1 MWINQSPLILASAST
16 TRQNMLRRAGITFDV
31 ILPNIDERA
40 LKKTLPSE
48 NLALSLAK
56 AKALGVPR
64 TPSTSLVIGSD
75 QTLWCNGKYYSK
87 ATSLS
92 EAADHLR
99 ALSGQRH
106 RLQSAVAIAE
116 NSGII
121 WSYVEDCYLT
131 MRQLTEGE
139 IKAYLELAGTDV
151 LGSVGCYQVENLGIN
166 LFEKIEG
173 DHFSILG
180 MPLLP
185 LLGFLRT

>member
-16 TRQNMLRRAGITFDV
+16 TRQDMLRRAGVSFDV
-31 ILPNIDERA
+31 ILPNIDESA

-56 AKALGVPR
+56 AKALGVPH
-64 TPSTSLVIGSD
+64 TPSASVVIGSD

-106 RLQSAVAIAE
+106 RLQSAVAVAK
-116 NSGII
+116 NSHII
-121 WSYVEDCYLT
+121 WSHVEDCHLT
-131 MRQLTEGE
+131 MRQLTDAD
-139 IKAYLELAGTDV
+139 INNYLAQAGDGI
-151 LGSVGCYQVENLGIN
+151 LSSVGCYQIENLGIN

>member
-1 MWINQSPLILASAST
+1 MWINQSPLILASASI
-16 TRQNMLRRAGITFDV
+16 TRQDMLRRAGVAFDV
-31 ILPNIDERA
+31 ILPNIDEGA
-40 LKKTLPSE
+40 LKQTLPSE

-56 AKALGVPR
+56 AKALGVSH
-64 TPSTSLVIGSD
+64 TPSASVVIGSD
-75 QTLWCNGKYYSK
+75 QTLWCKGKYYSK
-87 ATSLS
+87 ATNLS

-99 ALSGQRH
+99 ALSGHRH

-116 NSGII
+116 NSEII
-121 WSYVEDCYLT
+121 WSHVEDCYLT

-139 IKAYLELAGTDV
+139 VKAYLELAGTDV